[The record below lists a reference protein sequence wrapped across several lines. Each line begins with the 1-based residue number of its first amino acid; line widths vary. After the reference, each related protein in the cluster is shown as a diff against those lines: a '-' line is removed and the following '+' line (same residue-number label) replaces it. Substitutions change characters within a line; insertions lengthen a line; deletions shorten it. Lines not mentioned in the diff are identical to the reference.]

1 VQVVDLD
8 LLQQDGLAV
17 LQEQHLLVQEALV
30 DLQLL
35 KAPEAVVEEVVV
47 PLTTQE
53 FLVVVVVLVLSS
65 LHILPK

>member
-47 PLTTQE
+47 PLTTHQ
-53 FLVVVVVLVLSS
+53 FLVVVVVPVLSS
-65 LHILPK
+65 LHTLPK

>member
-47 PLTTQE
+47 PLTVHQ
-53 FLVVVVVLVLSS
+53 FVVVLVVPVLSS